1 MKKILFPLL
10 SALCVLACDPDF
22 LTKAPETKMVT
33 GNFFSSESELALWTN
48 AFYVNQLEG
57 ADDLGDMTA
66 DDHVTTGLS
75 SIAKGNRTPSSEG
88 MWTRTQ
94 WGYLRNI
101 NYFFENS
108 SRCPDEA
115 ARRRYEGVAHFF
127 RAKWYFDMVSRFGDV
142 PYYDYVIGS
151 ADTLG
156 MKKARDPRGYVM
168 MKVLED
174 LDQAAAKLPDN
185 NDIYQVNRLTALAFK
200 SRVALF
206 EGTFRKYFAG
216 TAFVPEDKQTFD
228 GKEISSD
235 WFLRQAADAASQ
247 VIGRKKLY
255 TGNTMGLATAATDAS
270 YRELFLLDDASPDET
285 IFARRYNASLTIRHG
300 LQFDYANGRHSATHR
315 FVNHYLLKSG
325 KPVSSVDGYDRMDY
339 FTSFQNRDPRMAQS
353 LHGPKYVALD
363 EKTHETIDWGK
374 RTWSGY
380 RIIKHISNTDHEN
393 ATTSTT
399 AWMFIRYAE
408 VLLNYAEAKAELGE
422 LTKEDVNKTIDP
434 IRARVGMPAMGDVPT
449 VIDPM
454 MQEYYP
460 NAKGSQLAAIL
471 EIRRERTVELFSEG
485 FRMWDLLRWKEGK
498 WLTPKPTGGF
508 QGIYVPALGEY
519 DLDRDGKNDVLFY
532 SGTKPSTTVAAG
544 NQIAIGTNFTLSGGD
559 SGFLTYYASED
570 YTWNENRDYLYPV
583 PYEQRKQTGL
593 ALTQN
598 PGWDD
603 GL

>member
-1 MKKILFPLL
+1 
-10 SALCVLACDPDF
+10 
-22 LTKAPETKMVT
+22 
-33 GNFFSSESELALWTN
+33 
-48 AFYVNQLEG
+48 
-57 ADDLGDMTA
+57 
-66 DDHVTTGLS
+66 
-75 SIAKGNRTPSSEG
+75 
-88 MWTRTQ
+88 
-94 WGYLRNI
+94 
-101 NYFFENS
+101 
-108 SRCPDEA
+108 
-115 ARRRYEGVAHFF
+115 
-127 RAKWYFDMVSRFGDV
+127 
-142 PYYDYVIGS
+142 
-151 ADTLG
+151 
-156 MKKARDPRGYVM
+156 
-168 MKVLED
+168 
-174 LDQAAAKLPDN
+174 
-185 NDIYQVNRLTALAFK
+185 
-200 SRVALF
+200 
-206 EGTFRKYFAG
+206 
-216 TAFVPEDKQTFD
+216 
-228 GKEISSD
+228 
-235 WFLRQAADAASQ
+235 
-247 VIGRKKLY
+247 
-255 TGNTMGLATAATDAS
+255 
-270 YRELFLLDDASPDET
+270 
-285 IFARRYNASLTIRHG
+285 
-300 LQFDYANGRHSATHR
+300 
-315 FVNHYLLKSG
+315 
-325 KPVSSVDGYDRMDY
+325 MDY
-339 FTSFQNRDPRMAQS
+339 YTSFQNRDPRMAQS

-363 EKTHETIDWGK
+363 EKAHETIDWGK

-454 MQEYYP
+454 MKEYYP

-532 SGTKPSTTVAAG
+532 SGAKPSTTVAAG
-544 NQIAIGTNFTLSGGD
+544 NQISIGTNYTLSAGD

-570 YTWNENRDYLYPV
+570 YTWNEDRDYLYPV